1 MKQQNVW
8 SMESYAG
15 TCCGGGRVL
24 GLGDV
29 VRLLRLRPSAAVPL
43 FARVICVNFDV

>member
-1 MKQQNVW
+1 
-8 SMESYAG
+8 MEYG
-15 TCCGGGRVL
+15 ELCRYLLWWREGV